1 MELSVKIEHHMNKH
15 ISLFSGAGGLDIG
28 LAKAGLGTTFRIE
41 KDRDCYNTLE
51 ANSSINILI
60 GSDAQW
66 GTKNILGEVKEN
78 LPYIHRIS
86 KRRKLDFDLISGGP
100 PCQSF
105 STAGKR
111 QAMEDDRGKLIMDFL
126 EYVRVLQPR
135 FFVMENV
142 RGLTS
147 ASIKHRPLNKRGNGY
162 PPLSID
168 EKPGSLLN
176 TRILPAM
183 EPYQVMY
190 GVLNALDYGS
200 PQHRERLIFIGSRD
214 GELPNVP
221 IKEFIVP
228 THSEPVTLMD
238 AIGDIQK
245 DPGEYQEYSLARK
258 AVYECIPAGKNW
270 RFVRDSDQFD
280 KDEVKKIMGGAY
292 NSSGGR
298 VGFWRRLSFDKWSPT
313 LTTSPIQKA
322 TGLCHPVQTRPLSI
336 KEYARIQGFP
346 DSWKFEGSL
355 NSRYKQIG
363 NAVPIP
369 LGEAIGK
376 SIKGLT
382 G

>member
-1 MELSVKIEHHMNKH
+1 MNGKH

-28 LAKAGLGTTFRIE
+28 LSKAGLGTPAFRIE
-41 KDRDCYNTLE
+41 KDRNCYNTLE
-51 ANSSINILI
+51 ANSPINIIL
-60 GSDAQW
+60 GTDLQW
-66 GTKNILGEVKEN
+66 GTKNILGGVKEN
-78 LPYIHRIS
+78 LSFIRQLS
-86 KRRKLDFDLISGGP
+86 NGRGLDIELISGGP

-147 ASIKHRPLNKRGNGY
+147 VSIKNRPVNERGDGY
-162 PPLSID
+162 PPLSVD
-168 EKPGSLLN
+168 EEPGSLLN
-176 TRILPAM
+176 NHILPAM
-183 EPYQVMY
+183 KPYQVMY

-214 GELPNVP
+214 GELPEVP
-221 IKEFIVP
+221 IKEFVTP
-228 THSEPVTLMD
+228 THSDPVTLGD
-238 AIGDIQK
+238 SIGDIQE
-245 DPGEYQEYSLARK
+245 DPGEHLEYSPVRK
-258 AVYECIPAGKNW
+258 AVYENIPAGKNW

-280 KDEVKKIMGGAY
+280 KDEVKRIMGGAY

-313 LTTSPIQKA
+313 LTTSPVQKA

-355 NSRYKQIG
+355 NSRYRQIG

-369 LGEAIGK
+369 LGKAIGTA
-376 SIKGLT
+376 IKELIG
-382 G
+382 

>member
-1 MELSVKIEHHMNKH
+1 MNQH
-15 ISLFSGAGGLDIG
+15 ISLFSGAGGLDLG
-28 LAKAGLGTTFRIE
+28 LAKAGLGATFRIE
-41 KDRDCYNTLE
+41 KDRDCFTTLQT
-51 ANSSINILI
+51 NSTINVVI
-60 GSDAQW
+60 GSDAHW

-78 LPYIHRIS
+78 LPFINQIS
-86 KRRKLDFDLISGGP
+86 KRRELDFDLISGGP

-111 QAMEDDRGKLIMDFL
+111 LAMEDDRGKLIMDFL
-126 EYVRVLQPR
+126 EYVKVFQPR

-147 ASIKHRPLNKRGNGY
+147 ASIKHRPVNERNDNY
-162 PPLSID
+162 PPLSMD
-168 EKPGSLLN
+168 EEPGSLLN
-176 TRILPAM
+176 NHILPAM
-183 EPYQVMY
+183 EPYQVIY

-214 GELPNVP
+214 GELPNIP
-221 IKEFIVP
+221 IKEFVTP
-228 THSEPVTLMD
+228 THNEPVTLMD
-238 AIGDIQK
+238 AIGDIQE
-245 DPGEYQEYSLARK
+245 DPGEYLNYSPARK
-258 AVYECIPAGKNW
+258 AVYDRIPAGKNW

-280 KDEVKKIMGGAY
+280 KDEVKNIMGGAY

-313 LTTSPIQKA
+313 LTTSPVQKA
-322 TGLCHPVQTRPLSI
+322 TGLCHPIQTRPLSI

-369 LGEAIGK
+369 LGRAIGQ
-376 SIKGLT
+376 SIKGLM

>member
-1 MELSVKIEHHMNKH
+1 MNDKH

-28 LAKAGLGTTFRIE
+28 LSEAGFGPPTFRVE
-41 KDRDCYNTLE
+41 KDRDSWNTLE
-51 ANSSINILI
+51 ANTEVALFGSSKTRSIVTSI
-60 GSDAQW
+60 S
-66 GTKNILGEVKEN
+66 KNILGGVEEN
-78 LPYIHRIS
+78 LDRIYGAS
-86 KRRKLDFDLISGGP
+86 TSMGDSPFLISGGP

-135 FFVMENV
+135 FFIMENV

-147 ASIKHRPLNKRGNGY
+147 VPIRNRPINERGDGY
-162 PPLSID
+162 PPLSVD
-168 EKPGSLLN
+168 EEPGSLLSN
-176 TRILPAM
+176 HILPAM
-183 EPYQVMY
+183 KPYQVIY

-221 IKEFIVP
+221 IKEFVIP
-228 THSEPVTLMD
+228 THSNPVTLKD
-238 AIGDIQK
+238 SIGDIQE
-245 DPGEYQEYSLARK
+245 DPGEHLEYSPARK
-258 AVYECIPAGKNW
+258 AVYENIPAGKNW
-270 RFVRDSDQFD
+270 RFIRDSDQFD

-313 LTTSPIQKA
+313 LTTSPVQKA

-355 NSRYKQIG
+355 NSRYRQIG

-369 LGEAIGK
+369 LGKAIGAA
-376 SIKGLT
+376 IKNLG
-382 G
+382 

>member
-1 MELSVKIEHHMNKH
+1 MNGNH

-28 LAKAGLGTTFRIE
+28 LSEAGFGPPTFRVE
-41 KDRDCYNTLE
+41 KDRDSWNTLE
-51 ANSSINILI
+51 ANTDGPIKGIPVTTNLLNGVEDSADLIWHRGGRIL
-60 GSDAQW
+60 
-66 GTKNILGEVKEN
+66 
-78 LPYIHRIS
+78 Y
-86 KRRKLDFDLISGGP
+86 RKDMSPFVMISGGP

-111 QAMEDDRGKLIMDFL
+111 QAMKDDRGKLIGSFL
-126 EYVRVLQPR
+126 ENVSYFHPR
-135 FFVMENV
+135 FFIMENV

-147 ASIKHRPLNKRGNGY
+147 ISMDHRPINERGDDY
-162 PPLSID
+162 PPLSAD
-168 EKPGSLLN
+168 EEPGSLLN
-176 TRILPAM
+176 NYILPRM
-183 EPYQVMY
+183 KHLGYQVMY

-214 GELPNVP
+214 GELPDVP
-221 IKEFIVP
+221 IREFVAP

-238 AIGDIQK
+238 AIGDLQE
-245 DPGEYQEYSLARK
+245 DPGEYLEYSPARK
-258 AVYECIPAGKNW
+258 AVYENIPAGKNW
-270 RFVRDSDQFD
+270 RFIRDSDQFD
-280 KDEVKKIMGGAY
+280 EDEVKRIMGGAY

-313 LTTSPIQKA
+313 LTTSPVQKA

-355 NSRYKQIG
+355 NSRYRQIG

-369 LGEAIGK
+369 LGKAIGTA
-376 SIKGLT
+376 IKELIG
-382 G
+382 

>member
-1 MELSVKIEHHMNKH
+1 MDKH

-142 RGLTS
+142 KGLTS
-147 ASIKHRPLNKRGNGY
+147 ASIKHRPLNERDNGY

-176 TRILPAM
+176 TLILPSM
-183 EPYQVMY
+183 KPYQVMY

-221 IKEFIVP
+221 IK
-228 THSEPVTLMD
+228 
-238 AIGDIQK
+238 
-245 DPGEYQEYSLARK
+245 
-258 AVYECIPAGKNW
+258 
-270 RFVRDSDQFD
+270 
-280 KDEVKKIMGGAY
+280 
-292 NSSGGR
+292 
-298 VGFWRRLSFDKWSPT
+298 
-313 LTTSPIQKA
+313 
-322 TGLCHPVQTRPLSI
+322 
-336 KEYARIQGFP
+336 
-346 DSWKFEGSL
+346 
-355 NSRYKQIG
+355 
-363 NAVPIP
+363 
-369 LGEAIGK
+369 
-376 SIKGLT
+376 
-382 G
+382 

>member
-1 MELSVKIEHHMNKH
+1 MDKH

-28 LAKAGLGTTFRIE
+28 LEEAGFGPPTLRIE
-41 KDRDCYNTLE
+41 KDKDCYATLENNTLVNR
-51 ANSSINILI
+51 A
-60 GSDAQW
+60 GSEIRW
-66 GTKNILGEVKEN
+66 STKNILGGVKEN
-78 LPYIHRIS
+78 LLDAYRLLNVRGSYIE
-86 KRRKLDFDLISGGP
+86 LISGGP

-126 EYVRVLQPR
+126 EYVKVLQPR

-142 RGLTS
+142 KGLRS
-147 ASIKHRPLNKRGNGY
+147 ASMKHRPLNERGNGF
-162 PPLSID
+162 PPLSLL
-168 EKPGSLLN
+168 EEPGSLMN
-176 TRILPAM
+176 TQILPAM
-183 EPYQVMY
+183 TDYQVMY

-214 GELPNVP
+214 RELPDIPIREFVP
-221 IKEFIVP
+221 P
-228 THSEPVTLMD
+228 TKTQKIPATLMD
-238 AIGDIQK
+238 AIGDIQE
-245 DPGEYQEYSLARK
+245 DPGEYLEYSPARK
-258 AVYECIPAGKNW
+258 AVYEQIPAGKNW

-280 KDEVKKIMGGAY
+280 QDEVKKIMGGAY

-346 DSWKFEGSL
+346 DDWKFKGTL

-369 LGEAIGK
+369 LGRAIGT
-376 SIKGLT
+376 SIKELIG
-382 G
+382 

>member
-1 MELSVKIEHHMNKH
+1 MNKH
-15 ISLFSGAGGLDIG
+15 MSLFSGAGGLDIG
-28 LAKAGLGTTFRIE
+28 LKEAGFGPPAFRIE
-41 KDRDCYNTLE
+41 KDRDCFNTLE
-51 ANSSINILI
+51 ANTDIDVIGISQTSPLI
-60 GSDAQW
+60 TSVV
-66 GTKNILGEVKEN
+66 KNILGEVQEHLSDMNQLFTSSSDGFGMN
-78 LPYIHRIS
+78 L
-86 KRRKLDFDLISGGP
+86 DLISGGP

-126 EYVRVLQPR
+126 EYVKVLQPR

-142 RGLTS
+142 KGLTS
-147 ASIKHRPLNKRGNGY
+147 ASIKHRPLNERGNGY
-162 PPLSID
+162 PPLSIN
-168 EKPGSLLN
+168 EEPGSLLN
-176 TRILPAM
+176 TLILPAM

-200 PQHRERLIFIGSRD
+200 PQHRERLIFIGSRNW
-214 GELPNVP
+214 ELPNIP
-221 IKEFIVP
+221 MKEFVAP
-228 THSEPVTLMD
+228 THKEPVTLMD
-238 AIGDIQK
+238 AIGDIQE
-245 DPGEYQEYSLARK
+245 DPGEYQEYSPARK

-346 DSWKFEGSL
+346 DSWEFKGSL

-369 LGEAIGK
+369 LGKAIGTA
-376 SIKGLT
+376 IKEIT